1 MHKSPSPTLS
11 WGLPLHIHGPPTFL
25 AVSSSVAPRISC
37 ITDPDSVGISSRLK
51 SEGEKK
57 CGHILALHNL
67 QEIVCCPRPY
77 TLKKKTTKTTIGKES
92 QTWKSPPVRFYSW
105 QDKSMISVVCLKVEF
120 SCTCASSKTPPNINN
135 LDFTLLVL
143 LCSSSC
149 EFTLF
154 YLYRRLICPSFPQ
167 LLQGLDMAV
176 CSEM

>member
-1 MHKSPSPTLS
+1 MRPHTCSAQFTGNCMLSQTL
-11 WGLPLHIHGPPTFL
+11 H
-25 AVSSSVAPRISC
+25 
-37 ITDPDSVGISSRLK
+37 
-51 SEGEKK
+51 
-57 CGHILALHNL
+57 
-67 QEIVCCPRPY
+67 
-77 TLKKKTTKTTIGKES
+77 LKKKTTKTTIGKES